1 MSESTAAVTHPVL
14 QRLQRRGTEPVGVI
28 DVLKPQNLYTRTPG
42 WMLVRSQML
51 DQLQQRYGTVDTLA
65 AEATDLALVNLPV
78 AKAAIP
84 SQTPGMATVAS
95 GSATFIQRH
104 QREAA
109 PSPERNTPLLRRTA
123 SSSPGKVPEMQD
135 SVPTPA
141 AAQEFLQSS
150 VLAQRLQRRST
161 EPVGMIDGRQPETD
175 YPRTPGWTRVRSE
188 MLAQLQRRYS
198 SNGETMPTQNSS
210 AFTTPTPAQSR
221 VEQFRTMATAAAT
234 ATDVTPAASDFTGLS
249 SQTFRVSRK
258 PMIKAAPSDAIATL
272 PTATPKP
279 VSLTTEPNTI
289 AEVKSNPSPVGE
301 LLSTT
306 PTKAEQ
312 PPQSLVLPKRIGIPI
327 ETEENSSDRNPH
339 PLPEPVHQI
348 SATETNTP
356 LRLQKAVSNKPDEPT
371 GNTRNWQE
379 DVLIGEHGDAG
390 NIMAQLSPSSSLPLV
405 KPLSTPPLPVQ
416 RLSQESVQADNKR
429 SPEKISETTPSNQLA
444 VAAEIPTTVSHL
456 SPSHIIWR
464 THSNSSPTGGS
475 LSTATNGRGQTL
487 PLTGHLISSTPSAI
501 ARQITTTTSSGG
513 EPTATSSHEI
523 TTPTATPV
531 PVAGG
536 EMNLAQIAEQV
547 SRLLHRQLTVER
559 ERRGIGRWH

>member
-1 MSESTAAVTHPVL
+1 MPEPTAAVTHPVL

-28 DVLKPQNLYTRTPG
+28 DVLKPQSLYTRTPG
-42 WMLVRSQML
+42 WMQARSQML
-51 DQLQQRYGTVDTLA
+51 DQLQQRYGRVDTLA
-65 AEATDLALVNLPV
+65 AQATDLALVNLPV

-104 QREAA
+104 PNEAA
-109 PSPERNTPLLRRTA
+109 PSIERNTPLLGRTA
-123 SSSPGKVPEMQD
+123 SPSPGNVPAMQD

-141 AAQEFLQSS
+141 AAHEILQSS

-175 YPRTPGWTRVRSE
+175 YPRTPGWTRARSE
-188 MLAQLQRRYS
+188 MLDQLQLRYG
-198 SNGETMPTQNSS
+198 SNGETMPTQSSS
-210 AFTTPTPAQSR
+210 AIATPTPAQSR
-221 VEQFRTMATAAAT
+221 VETLRTMATT
-234 ATDVTPAASDFTGLS
+234 APTAVTFSASDATGLP

-279 VSLTTEPNTI
+279 AFPTTEPNTI
-289 AEVKSNPSPVGE
+289 AEAKSNPSLAGG
-301 LLSTT
+301 LFSTT
-306 PTKAEQ
+306 PTKAEP

-327 ETEENSSDRNPH
+327 QTGENFSDRNPH

-348 SATETNTP
+348 SATGTNAP
-356 LRLQKAVSNKPDEPT
+356 LRLQKAASHKPDEPK
-371 GNTRNWQE
+371 GNTE
-379 DVLIGEHGDAG
+379 DVGAREHGDAG
-390 NIMAQLSPSSSLPLV
+390 KIVAQLSLSSSLPLV
-405 KPLSTPPLPVQ
+405 KPLSTSRLPVQ
-416 RLSQESVQADNKR
+416 RLSQESVQVENRR
-429 SPEKISETTPSNQLA
+429 SPQKISEITPSNQLA

-487 PLTGHLISSTPSAI
+487 PLTGHPISSTRSAI
-501 ARQITTTTSSGG
+501 ARQMTTTTNSAA
-513 EPTATSSHEI
+513 EPTATSSHETI
-523 TTPTATPV
+523 PSAATPV
-531 PVAGG
+531 PTAGG

-547 SRLLHRQLTVER
+547 SRLLHRKLTVER